1 LAKVYFRSAAMNA
14 GKSTQL
20 LQVRHN
26 YHERLQR
33 TLLLKPHLDN
43 REGEDVIAPRIGN
56 ISAKVDAVL
65 APGTRVR
72 ELVERDVAE
81 RGRLD
86 CVLVDEAQFLE
97 PGQVM
102 ELCQVAD
109 FLDIPVMCYG
119 LRADFRAELF
129 PGSGALMALAD
140 DIEELKTICW
150 CGRKATINARIKDG
164 HVLREGPQVL
174 VGGNE
179 AYTSLCR
186 KHWLLDQPLPPDAGR
201 TAGECP
207 KDHPAVPGTGSAGA
221 AWDPGAAG

>member
-1 LAKVYFRSAAMNA
+1 LAKVYFRYAAMNA

-26 YHERLQR
+26 YHERHQR
-33 TLLLKPHLDN
+33 TLLLKPHVDN

-56 ISAKVDAVL
+56 ISAKVDAIL
-65 APGTRVR
+65 GPETRVR
-72 ELVERDVAE
+72 ELVQQDVAA

-86 CVLVDEAQFLE
+86 CVLVDEAQFMA
-97 PGQVM
+97 PAQVL

-129 PGSGALMALAD
+129 PGSAALMALAD

-150 CGRKATINARIKDG
+150 CGRKATINARILDG

-179 AYTSLCR
+179 TYTSLCR
-186 KHWLLDQPLPPDAGR
+186 KHWQLDQPVPPELAR
-201 TAGECP
+201 
-207 KDHPAVPGTGSAGA
+207 
-221 AWDPGAAG
+221 